1 MVHAGT
7 SIVNRNSSFVIRKDM
22 PRTATPVKVGKRTI
36 ELSNLK
42 KVLFPDD
49 QIIKAQL
56 IEYYLKVAPTLLRHV
71 KGRPLSFVRYPNGIA
86 GEAFFQK
93 NRQDW
98 APEWIDHVP
107 LGVEEKIDYVLATEE
122 ATLVWLANLACIEI
136 HQMHCRAPHFDR
148 PDYIV
153 FDLDPPEN
161 FPFKRVIEIAL
172 DLRAHVEGLG
182 YHAFVKTTGGK
193 GVHVVTPI
201 E

>member
-1 MVHAGT
+1 
-7 SIVNRNSSFVIRKDM
+7 M
-22 PRTATPVKVGKRTI
+22 PRTATPVKVGKRNI

-49 QIIKAQL
+49 RIIKAEL

-71 KGRPLSFVRYPNGIA
+71 KGRPLSFVRYPDGIS

-153 FDLDPPEN
+153 FDLDQIGRASCRE
-161 FPFKRVIEIAL
+161 RV
-172 DLRAHVEGLG
+172 
-182 YHAFVKTTGGK
+182 Y
-193 GVHVVTPI
+193 
-201 E
+201 